1 MSKRNIDSPSG
12 IFGLG
17 EDLQQLVVGQEEE
30 SWEEEALLFQVHVEA
45 LQDHIQELVGFPQLL
60 HHLLNGHHG
69 QHMLVLSE

>member
-60 HHLLNGHHG
+60 HHLLNR
-69 QHMLVLSE
+69 SEEHTSELQSR